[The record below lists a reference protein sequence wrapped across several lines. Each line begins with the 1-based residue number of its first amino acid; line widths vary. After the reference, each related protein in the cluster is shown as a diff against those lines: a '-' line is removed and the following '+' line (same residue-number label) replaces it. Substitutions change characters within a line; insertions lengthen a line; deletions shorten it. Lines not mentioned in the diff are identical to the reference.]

1 MHELTWLWK
10 VPMELVTSRP
20 SAVGLLEFRAV
31 SRDDDDAW
39 RAVDAI
45 LAESFRGNS
54 YRGVAEFRHV
64 FPISAKSSPV
74 FYPNLIGAYLDG
86 ELVSFACMEYFMAER
101 VWYMWF
107 MATKAEFQSKGIGR
121 ALVEHVQEKSFGL
134 FDQPGASTLG
144 VVAECEAPT
153 SDAVENDATRRVE
166 FYEKC
171 GFLRANVDALAPP
184 FGAGETEPFPYWLMV
199 WSENQAES
207 IDVAAVLRR
216 IYGRSALNG
225 PHALQDAC
233 WSFSV
238 QTMGHAPRYADEML
252 AAWRASDLE
261 ALAAAGHPLIHD
273 DELICVWL
281 TPKAET
287 RRLAPIGYGAVAVEP
302 IARGEIVGILG
313 GFVVDE
319 RQLDRMTPW
328 RRSRA
333 IQVTAREYLVGRE
346 LPEPGDLFNHS
357 CSPTCGLAGSSLLVT
372 MRDVEPGEELTF
384 DYAMC
389 DASDY
394 DEFVCLCGQ
403 PNCRGVVRGTDW
415 RDPVLQ
421 ARYAG
426 YHSPYLTQLIAA
438 LPNA

>member
-64 FPISAKSSPV
+64 FPISAQSSPV
-74 FYPNLIGAYLDG
+74 FYPSLIGAYLDG

-153 SDAVENDATRRVE
+153 SDAVANDATRRVE

-171 GFLRANVDALAPP
+171 GFLRANVDVPL
-184 FGAGETEPFPYWLMV
+184 TVEPRLPIDPY
-199 WSENQAES
+199 
-207 IDVAAVLRR
+207 I
-216 IYGRSALNG
+216 
-225 PHALQDAC
+225 
-233 WSFSV
+233 
-238 QTMGHAPRYADEML
+238 
-252 AAWRASDLE
+252 
-261 ALAAAGHPLIHD
+261 PLIRLHD
-273 DELICVWL
+273 TRNAPEGHGLACAGSAQQCQRLVARVDLR
-281 TPKAET
+281 PQGKA
-287 RRLAPIGYGAVAVEP
+287 RV
-302 IARGEIVGILG
+302 
-313 GFVVDE
+313 
-319 RQLDRMTPW
+319 
-328 RRSRA
+328 S
-333 IQVTAREYLVGRE
+333 
-346 LPEPGDLFNHS
+346 LFNRSLQHARHLPA
-357 CSPTCGLAGSSLLVT
+357 SPAC
-372 MRDVEPGEELTF
+372 
-384 DYAMC
+384 
-389 DASDY
+389 
-394 DEFVCLCGQ
+394 
-403 PNCRGVVRGTDW
+403 
-415 RDPVLQ
+415 
-421 ARYAG
+421 
-426 YHSPYLTQLIAA
+426 
-438 LPNA
+438 